1 VHTLTYPNAVVSMAV
16 ASGDQAVVAGMVDG
30 LVSIRRMIVDSK
42 PSHLKKIRA
51 DRERK
56 MYKEPKRPNDTQKAD
71 KIIKDRVKGPG
82 LKKFDV
88 HLRRFDHK
96 KALDDVMAPQM
107 MEKQPELV
115 VAVVTDLLHRRCLY
129 KALIGRPDRVL
140 VRFINFVINHLGEMR
155 FMRPL
160 LMAASTIL
168 MVFERRLVTY
178 SQKLMEALERLA
190 FAMETEVKLTTEL
203 MQLKGAMDMLIG
215 VSMDNGEVVHKS
227 TYVDTKGQKM
237 QPSSAAE
244 KYVVMVE

>member
-1 VHTLTYPNAVVSMAV
+1 
-16 ASGDQAVVAGMVDG
+16 
-30 LVSIRRMIVDSK
+30 
-42 PSHLKKIRA
+42 
-51 DRERK
+51 
-56 MYKEPKRPNDTQKAD
+56 
-71 KIIKDRVKGPG
+71 
-82 LKKFDV
+82 
-88 HLRRFDHK
+88 
-96 KALDDVMAPQM
+96 
-107 MEKQPELV
+107 
-115 VAVVTDLLHRRCLY
+115 
-129 KALIGRPDRVL
+129 
-140 VRFINFVINHLGEMR
+140 
-155 FMRPL
+155 MRPL